1 MEKKDDSKVDVLV
14 VGAGPAGLACAIQ
27 LKKARPEIRVCVVEK
42 SGELGGHNLSG
53 TVMEPGPLHRLL
65 DEAVGDWRQTEQAK
79 EILSRK
85 VTKDQVMFLAGK
97 KWSLGISFAVTLA
110 KLFRLGFGQMK
121 NRGYYIVSVS
131 RLTKWLGDIAKQL
144 GVEIATSFGV
154 EDIIWDQAKCTA
166 MGVKL
171 ADQGRDK
178 EGKPQPNFISGEV
191 IGADFV
197 ILAEGCDGLV
207 TEKFAEKAQLQRQ
220 GNQLYSVGIK
230 EIIKVSPQQYEK
242 FGDGRVVHAMGYPLW
257 TPVIGPNMFGG
268 GVLYSY
274 GENQIMAAIIVGA
287 DWKYCDFNPQQA
299 LTQFKEHRFV
309 KPFIDGGEVVEAG
322 AKMIPEGGYYAI
334 PRDIQTD
341 AIGNGNVLILGD
353 SAGFVNMLKIKGLH
367 NAIESG
373 MLAGKVVAESLEQP
387 VLAAVKYTRLLEAS
401 NIGKEM
407 RSAKNS
413 RQTIAK
419 FGPEL
424 GLPLSALG
432 PLLPK
437 FNIEKD
443 YDKTTSV
450 RFKHA
455 GGEEFDKAAFTAL
468 AHTQHREDQRCH
480 LDILVPAICQNS
492 CATKFGRP
500 CVSFCPG
507 GVYDVIE
514 GQLRAANPSNCL
526 HDKSCQRKCPF
537 DNIRWTVPEGGS
549 GPGYKQ
555 M

>member
-1 MEKKDDSKVDVLV
+1 MKKKDDSKVDVLI
-14 VGAGPAGLACAIQ
+14 VGAGLAGLACAIT

-42 SGELGGHNLSG
+42 SADLGGHNLSG
-53 TVMEPGPLHRLL
+53 AVLESGPLHRLL
-65 DEAVGDWRQTEQAK
+65 DEALGDWQQTEQAK
-79 EILSRK
+79 ELLSRK
-85 VTKDQVMFLAGK
+85 VTKDQVMFLAGR

-121 NRGYYIVSVS
+121 CRGDYIVSVS
-131 RLTKWLGDIAKQL
+131 KLTKWLGDIARQL

-154 EDIIWDQAKCTA
+154 EDIIWDQDKCTA
-166 MGVKL
+166 TGVRL
-171 ADQGRDK
+171 TDQGRDK
-178 EGKPQPNFISGEV
+178 EGNPQPNFISGEV
-191 IGADFV
+191 ICADFV

-207 TEKFAEKAQLQRQ
+207 TEKFVEKAQLQRQ

-230 EIIKVSPQQYEK
+230 QIIKVSPQQYEK
-242 FGDGRVVHAMGYPLW
+242 FGDSRVVHAMGYPLW
-257 TPVIGPNMFGG
+257 TPVIGPHMFGG

-274 GENQIMAAIIVGA
+274 GENQIMAAMIVGA

-299 LTQFKEHRFV
+299 LMQFLGHRFV
-309 KPFIDGGEVVEAG
+309 KQFIEGGEIVEAG

-334 PRDIQTD
+334 PRDTQTD

-353 SAGFVNMLKIKGLH
+353 SGGFVNMLKIKGLH

-373 MLAGKVVAESLEQP
+373 ILAGKVIAESLEQP

-407 RSAKNS
+407 QSAKNF
-413 RQTIAK
+413 RQTVAK
-419 FGPEL
+419 FGLEL

-432 PLLPK
+432 ALLPK

-443 YDKTTSV
+443 YDKTTSI

-455 GGEEFDKAAFTAL
+455 DGEELDKAAFTSL

-480 LDILVPAICQNS
+480 LEILVPDICQNS

-500 CVSFCPG
+500 CVAFCPG
-507 GVYDVIE
+507 GVYEVIE
-514 GQLRAANPSNCL
+514 GRLKAANPSNCL

-537 DNIRWTVPEGGS
+537 DNIRWTVPEGGG